1 MADEDLSGLKIERSE
16 RSGRKRRFRRLD
28 KKWLLLAGA
37 FIIAAIL
44 AWMLLGGGTEVR
56 AVAVS
61 QIYPYQ
67 SYTTLNASGYVVA
80 QRRAAV
86 ASKVT
91 GQLVALFVEEGSRIE
106 KGQVIARLES
116 RDVQA
121 RLNQSIA
128 NLNVARSNLAQAKA
142 ELQDAGKTFA
152 RQKLL
157 FRKGFTARADL
168 DAAQARLDKAEAAVA
183 AAESAVRAEESAV
196 SGARVAVEY
205 TLIRAPFDSVVLTKN
220 ADVGDIV
227 TPLGAAANAKSAV
240 VTIAD
245 LDSLQVEADIS
256 ESNLGL
262 VKKGQPCAI
271 QLDSIPDERFPG
283 QVHMIVPTAD
293 RTKATVM
300 TKIRFLR
307 MDPRILPE
315 MSAKVAFLSR
325 PAEEWERKPHT
336 AVPQGSVVS
345 RERRETV
352 FVIMDGRVEE
362 VEVKTG
368 NRINGMIEILQGLK
382 SGERVVADP
391 PARLSGGE
399 KVRVVEK

>member
-28 KKWLLLAGA
+28 KKWLLPAGA

-121 RLNQSIA
+121 QLNQSIA
-128 NLNVARSNLAQAKA
+128 NLNVARSNLAHAKA

-157 FRKGFTARADL
+157 FRKDFTARADL

-256 ESNLGL
+256 ESNL
-262 VKKGQPCAI
+262 
-271 QLDSIPDERFPG
+271 
-283 QVHMIVPTAD
+283 
-293 RTKATVM
+293 
-300 TKIRFLR
+300 
-307 MDPRILPE
+307 
-315 MSAKVAFLSR
+315 
-325 PAEEWERKPHT
+325 
-336 AVPQGSVVS
+336 
-345 RERRETV
+345 
-352 FVIMDGRVEE
+352 
-362 VEVKTG
+362 
-368 NRINGMIEILQGLK
+368 
-382 SGERVVADP
+382 
-391 PARLSGGE
+391 
-399 KVRVVEK
+399 